1 MNRVLILVMLAIIML
16 AIAIPFIVRSIL
28 WNRVLKQ
35 LHRGKYEKVL
45 IMLNSNMFRL
55 FFKEYDRNYNMLR
68 VYLAQGN
75 NKKIEEQTQI
85 MLDGSLSKAQAYQ
98 IASQTYF
105 YFLDKENKEICK
117 QLLDHMQ
124 RSAKKEEF
132 EYDQM
137 LYRIIIEKKSED
149 IEKIENMLNDKEKEN
164 VKKYQKE
171 DQLVQIGLLQ
181 YLLGLQYSY
190 LKNKEKMEMY
200 LKKAKV
206 NLKGTPYYK
215 KIKRLLD

>member
-16 AIAIPFIVRSIL
+16 VIAIPFIIRSIL
-28 WNRVLKQ
+28 WNRVLKH
-35 LHRGKYEKVL
+35 LHQGNYEKVL
-45 IMLNSNMFRL
+45 IMLNSNLFSL
-55 FFKEYDRNYNMLR
+55 FFREYDRNYNILR
-68 VYLAQGN
+68 VYLSQGDNRQIEAQT
-75 NKKIEEQTQI
+75 KK
-85 MLDGSLSKAQAYQ
+85 MLDNKLSKQQAYQ

-105 YFLDKENKEICK
+105 YFLDRENKEICK
-117 QLLDHMQ
+117 RLLEHMEH
-124 RSAKKEEF
+124 SANKDEL

-149 IEKIENMLNDKEKEN
+149 IHKIESLLRDKEIEK
-164 VKKYQKE
+164 VKKYQRE

-190 LKNKEKMEMY
+190 QKNKEKMEQY

-206 NLKGTPYYK
+206 NLKGTPYHK
-215 KIKRLLD
+215 KIKKLLD

>member
-1 MNRVLILVMLAIIML
+1 MNKVFILVMLAIIML
-16 AIAIPFIVRSIL
+16 VIAIPFIIRSIL
-28 WNRVLKQ
+28 WNRVLNH
-35 LHRGKYEKVL
+35 LHKGNHEKVL
-45 IMLNSNMFRL
+45 VMLNSNLFRL
-55 FFKEYDRNYNMLR
+55 FFKEYDRNYNILR
-68 VYLAQGN
+68 VYLSQGDNRQIEAQT
-75 NKKIEEQTQI
+75 KK
-85 MLDGSLSKAQAYQ
+85 MLDSNLSKQQAYQ

-105 YFLDKENKEICK
+105 YFLDRENKEICK
-117 QLLDHMQ
+117 RLLEHMEH
-124 RSAKKEEF
+124 SAKKDEL

-149 IEKIENMLNDKEKEN
+149 IQNIENMLRDKEVEK

-171 DQLVQIGLLQ
+171 DQQVQIGLLQ

-190 LKNKEKMEMY
+190 QKNREKMELY

-206 NLKGTPYYK
+206 NLKGTPYHK

>member
-1 MNRVLILVMLAIIML
+1 MNKVFILVMLAIIML
-16 AIAIPFIVRSIL
+16 VIAIPFIIRSIL
-28 WNRVLKQ
+28 WNRVLNH
-35 LHRGKYEKVL
+35 LHKGNHEKVL
-45 IMLNSNMFRL
+45 VMLNSNLFRL
-55 FFKEYDRNYNMLR
+55 FFKEYDRNYNILR
-68 VYLAQGN
+68 VYLSQGDNRQIEAQT
-75 NKKIEEQTQI
+75 KK
-85 MLDGSLSKAQAYQ
+85 MLDSNLSKQQAYQ

-105 YFLDKENKEICK
+105 YFLDRENKEICK
-117 QLLDHMQ
+117 RLLEHMEH
-124 RSAKKEEF
+124 SAKKDEL

-149 IEKIENMLNDKEKEN
+149 IQNIENMLRDKEVEK

-171 DQLVQIGLLQ
+171 DQQVQIGLLQ

-190 LKNKEKMEMY
+190 QKNREKMELY